1 MSMLYKSMPKIV
13 QNLYMQFLEYCISI
27 ILIFVYKIEYF
38 NYGDKYV
45 PKG

>member
-13 QNLYMQFLEYCISI
+13 QNYKFLEYCISI